1 MNKKTARTYKN
12 LRPSSVIG
20 GMGKREQDR
29 KESEAIVEWPY
40 RLSLWQGQ
48 YWPRGTHTH
57 THTHTHTLTHTF
69 THTQKESPNSPAGPV
84 GEHDVAFLVCLLNE
98 SYACL
103 FLPVT
108 HGLLKH
114 GPLTAWNTH
123 ISHPAFTQSHIAV
136 CLTVEQCG
144 QQSSWVAYQWS
155 FLLWRREWLL
165 RAISSQLGMWQL
177 GVYGF
182 SPLSQS
188 SHLSQIGSW
197 DWWLPCWS
205 YWGDILTEQEEREI
219 QLLGVMCVQTV

>member
-1 MNKKTARTYKN
+1 MWLVGWGNGSRTGRKVKP
-12 LRPSSVIG
+12 LLS
-20 GMGKREQDR
+20 DR
-29 KESEAIVEWPY
+29 IVSRCDKVNTDLEVHTHT
-40 RLSLWQGQ
+40 R
-48 YWPRGTHTH
+48 THTH

-123 ISHPAFTQSHIAV
+123 ISHPAFTQSHVAV

-144 QQSSWVAYQWS
+144 QRSSWVAYQWS

-197 DWWLPCWS
+197 DWGLPCWS

-219 QLLGVMCVQTV
+219 QLLGVTCVQTV